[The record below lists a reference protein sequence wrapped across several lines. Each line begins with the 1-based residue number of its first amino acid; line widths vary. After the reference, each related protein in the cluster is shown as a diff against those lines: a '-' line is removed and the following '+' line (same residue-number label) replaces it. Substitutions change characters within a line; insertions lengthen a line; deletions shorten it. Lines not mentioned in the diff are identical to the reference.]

1 MSMVLAVLVLHSV
14 FLTWEMSMIHQGSTS
29 GAWKM
34 SVSGTQRPES
44 QHPAED
50 QDDCEPSPFPDPRAL
65 F

>member
-1 MSMVLAVLVLHSV
+1 MGM
-14 FLTWEMSMIHQGSTS
+14 TYQGSTC
-29 GAWKM
+29 GAWKI
-34 SVSGTQRPES
+34 SVNGTQRPES